1 MGPVSRRARQAKRPP
16 WEGKPVVSQDRR
28 ILLSGRETLEAKK
41 GSCVMDVE
49 AESGSRD
56 PPEAFS
62 VMQAEVGSGLAPG
75 SGSRG
80 GEVLGFSLCCKQR
93 ISRI

>member
-1 MGPVSRRARQAKRPP
+1 MSRRARQAERP
-16 WEGKPVVSQDRR
+16 WEGKPAVSQDRR
-28 ILLSGRETLEAKK
+28 ILLSERGTLEAKK

-49 AESGSRD
+49 GESGSRD
-56 PPEAFS
+56 RPEAFS
-62 VMQAEVGSGLAPG
+62 VMQAEVGSGLALG

-93 ISRI
+93 IGRI